1 MTDPRLAALLDA
13 IREHHDEDPLVG
25 AKVGAREITDRMV
38 EGLRTA
44 QGVHVE
50 SLLAVVGALAG
61 QATQASLRARAVAAG
76 EPPSSLFHT
85 VRSRDGRSFVIGDA
99 LTQALAGEAH
109 SIWGLAAG
117 GAQQA
122 GCRQLPDL
130 NELFTYGIESLG
142 SERFGVPDVPDR
154 HQPSPGALACLGDLW
169 PQLLPLVRLFCPD
182 PAHWPLLF
190 GLAAQQIIAMGKTV
204 IDPCLALRIV
214 MDTAIANAK
223 VILPAN

>member
-1 MTDPRLAALLDA
+1 MHDPRLSALLEA
-13 IREHHDEDPLVG
+13 IRNRRGADPLVG
-25 AKVGAREITDRMV
+25 AKVGAREITDRLI

-76 EPPSSLFHT
+76 EPPTRPFHT
-85 VRSRDGRSFVIGDA
+85 VRTRDGRSFVIGDA
-99 LTQALAGEAH
+99 LTQALAGDVH
-109 SIWGLAAG
+109 SIWSLAAG
-117 GAQQA
+117 AAQHA
-122 GCRQLPDL
+122 GCSELPDL
-130 NELFTYGIESLG
+130 NGLFAYGIESLG
-142 SERFGVPDVPDR
+142 TDRFGVPDVPPR
-154 HQPSPGALACLGDLW
+154 HLPSPGALACLGELW

-182 PAHWPLLF
+182 PAEWPLLF
-190 GLAAQQIIAMGKTV
+190 GLAAQLVIAMGKAV